1 MLAEFK
7 IVADVAWYR
16 LRKFEMAN
24 LGATAAICIALHL
37 PGAQFGVR
45 LLFGALLNLLV
56 YLNNDYADRDDDAAS
71 LTKDSAKTAFLR
83 EHLPAAVRAQLGL
96 LALLVL
102 IAFVHGEGLFLAL
115 ALGGGVC
122 WAYSTWFKRRP
133 GVDVLAM
140 MAWGVAMPLVAV
152 PPQHSDGWALLLQ
165 LGLFSGVFE
174 TIQVLRD
181 HDEDKALGVRT
192 TAVVLGPRRTT
203 LLARLLLVGAAL
215 YATFTF
221 GWIVGLPA
229 AVAAFVPLDIGGYER
244 SWNRIRALL
253 GLTFLIECWVVYGR
267 ALLA

>member
-1 MLAEFK
+1 MRAEFK
-7 IVADVAWYR
+7 IIADVAWYR
-16 LRKFEMAN
+16 LRKLEMAN
-24 LGATAAICIALHL
+24 LIAAAALCVALHL
-37 PGAQFGVR
+37 ASGEFAVR

-96 LALLVL
+96 LVLLVIIAVFHGDGLL
-102 IAFVHGEGLFLAL
+102 IALG
-115 ALGGGVC
+115 LGGGVC
-122 WAYSTWFKRRP
+122 WAYSAWLKRMP

-140 MAWGVAMPLVAV
+140 MVWGFAMPMVAV
-152 PPQHSDGWALLLQ
+152 PPGNEDGWRLLLQ

-192 TAVVLGPRRTT
+192 TAVVLGPRATT
-203 LLARLLLVGAAL
+203 LLSRFLLVSACL
-215 YATFTF
+215 YAVFAF
-221 GWIVGLPA
+221 GWMVGIPA
-229 AVAAFVPLDIGGYER
+229 AVAAFMPLDPSNYSR

-253 GLTFLIECWVVYGR
+253 GLTFLVECWVVYGR